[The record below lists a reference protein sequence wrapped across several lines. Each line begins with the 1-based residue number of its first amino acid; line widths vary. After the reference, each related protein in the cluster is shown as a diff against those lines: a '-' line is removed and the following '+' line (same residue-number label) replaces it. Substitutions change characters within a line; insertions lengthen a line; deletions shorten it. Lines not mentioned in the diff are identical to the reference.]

1 MGNLLVEAGV
11 ILHAA
16 YGGTEFGMTTK
27 LSPPADKDS
36 KDWEYMQFNDHMNT
50 RWVPQ
55 GDGTFEL
62 QLLVCV

>member
-1 MGNLLVEAGV
+1 MGDLLVDAGV
-11 ILHAA
+11 KLNVT
-16 YGGTEFGMTTK
+16 YGGTEFGINTTF
-27 LSPPADKDS
+27 LPSPDKDP
-36 KDWEYMQFNDHMNT
+36 KDWEYMQLNDQMNP